1 VNKRYIF
8 PECFLDQELL
18 LLLGVTRKQ
27 INKATDIADVMKKF
41 GQEVYRDSKAVG
53 FVDLNETNSQP
64 SRLQRFQDV
73 REQDDLIWKQGLE
86 SKHILIVVRPR
97 LEDWIYSAAHSVG
110 INPAQPPYYLP
121 KSAKDLHDSIT
132 AKRSVRDNKKV
143 MNFLKDVVDKNPL
156 PIQTLRSWITEIQ
169 SL

>member
-64 SRLQRFQDV
+64 SRLQKFQDV
-73 REQDDLIWKQGLE
+73 REQDDLIWKQGSE

-97 LEDWIYSAAHSVG
+97 LEDWIYKAAHSVG
-110 INPAQPPYYLP
+110 INPAQSPYHLP
-121 KSAKDLHDSIT
+121 KSAKDLHDNIT
-132 AKRSVRDNKKV
+132 AKRNVRDNERV
-143 MNFLKDVVDKNPL
+143 MNFLKDVVEKNPS
-156 PIQTLRSWITEIQ
+156 PIQTLRTWITEIQ
-169 SL
+169 LL